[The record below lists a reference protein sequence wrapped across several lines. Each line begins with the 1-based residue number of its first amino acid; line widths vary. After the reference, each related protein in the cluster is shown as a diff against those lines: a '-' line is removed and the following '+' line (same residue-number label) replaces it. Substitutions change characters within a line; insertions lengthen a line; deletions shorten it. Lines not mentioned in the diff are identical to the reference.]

1 MIFSQHQPSNG
12 SAEQSKLNHEQIF
25 RLLDSILS
33 FEACLYHQVLP
44 VALEENRLTLGIV
57 NPKDTAAVDYVE
69 RMLSYMKYELEPVPI
84 AAEVHQ
90 EMLSS
95 YLKYTQATKPVT
107 EKLRSLAD
115 GHPAAQTTDKSAEEK
130 NANVS
135 QNEKPTLILVER
147 EELIDAKVKASASLS
162 LNQKKPENP
171 SPAPKAFSQKIENN
185 PKKPANSQTAQA
197 LPALRVQATH
207 PSSPIEELRTLSPK
221 KLIQE
226 LLGRVLT
233 QGIGRLYFEQKSPQR
248 GRIVCSQ
255 NGSFQCVLSDICMP
269 VFQALIDELKMLTN
283 LPLVPVKEAQ
293 QVEVERFYQQER
305 LLLRLQV
312 MPGTHGEQATLQIL
326 RGEALKFYQQQQVA
340 HLSRDALAIATALQQ
355 KLKQLQ
361 KRANLNP
368 NLPADQ
374 SESLLALN
382 QLLESVGQQLEKLKN
397 SPS

>member
-1 MIFSQHQPSNG
+1 MIFSQHQPGNG

-44 VALEENRLTLGIV
+44 VALEDNCLTVGMV
-57 NPKDTAAVDYVE
+57 NPKDTAAVDYIE
-69 RMLSYMKYELEPVPI
+69 RILSYMKYELVPVAI

-90 EMLSS
+90 EMLSA

-107 EKLRSLAD
+107 EKLRSLAQ
-115 GHPAAQTTDKSAEEK
+115 GHPAAQTTDKSARE

-135 QNEKPTLILVER
+135 QNDKPTLILVER
-147 EELIDAKVKASASLS
+147 EELIDAKV
-162 LNQKKPENP
+162 NQKKPENP
-171 SPAPKAFSQKIENN
+171 SPTPKAFSQKIENN
-185 PKKPANSQTAQA
+185 PKKPSNSQTAQA

-207 PSSPIEELRTLSPK
+207 PSSPVEVLKTLSPK
-221 KLIQE
+221 KLLQE

-255 NGSFQCVLSDICMP
+255 NGSFQCVLSDISVP
-269 VFQALIDELKMLTN
+269 VFQALIDELKMMTN

-312 MPGTHGEQATLQIL
+312 MPGTHGEQATLQVL

-361 KRANLNP
+361 QRANLNS

>member
-1 MIFSQHQPSNG
+1 MKY
-12 SAEQSKLNHEQIF
+12 KL
-25 RLLDSILS
+25 
-33 FEACLYHQVLP
+33 VP
-44 VALEENRLTLGIV
+44 VA
-57 NPKDTAAVDYVE
+57 
-69 RMLSYMKYELEPVPI
+69 I

-90 EMLSS
+90 EMLCG

-115 GHPAAQTTDKSAEEK
+115 EPAAQTTDKSAGEK

-135 QNEKPTLILVER
+135 QNDKPTLILVER
-147 EELIDAKVKASASLS
+147 EELIDTKV
-162 LNQKKPENP
+162 NQKKPENP

-185 PKKPANSQTAQA
+185 PKKPSNSQSAQA

-207 PSSPIEELRTLSPK
+207 PSSPVEVLRTLSPK
-221 KLIQE
+221 KLLQE

-255 NGSFQCVLSDICMP
+255 NGSFQCVLSDISMP
-269 VFQALIDELKMLTN
+269 VFQALIDELKILTN

-312 MPGTHGEQATLQIL
+312 MPGTHGEQATLQVL

-361 KRANLNP
+361 QRANLNP
-368 NLPADQ
+368 NLPHDQ

-382 QLLESVGQQLEKLKN
+382 QLLESVEQQLEKLKN